1 LVIDA
6 LGANRQAFSM
16 RTAAEL
22 LRMPRFWGFI
32 VYVVGVASVY
42 DVFDQQ
48 FANFFKGFFPVRSAG
63 PKSLA
68 SSPPAGNFST
78 PRLCSSHPPS

>member
-1 LVIDA
+1 IASGFALILGVLLWVSKPESSNSAEVIDA

-32 VYVVGVASVY
+32 IYVVGVASVY

-48 FANFFKGFFPVRSAG
+48 FANFFKGFF
-63 PKSLA
+63 
-68 SSPPAGNFST
+68 SSPQ
-78 PRLCSSHPPS
+78 